1 MAEQAYYLA
10 MDVGGSAIK
19 FALMDQGAS
28 FVEKGEVKT
37 PLTGLD
43 DYLDALE
50 SIYRKYEK
58 QVKIEGIAMSA
69 PGTIDSDRGYF
80 YTGGYLQ
87 DFVHDINLK
96 ELLEERCGVPVQI
109 ENDAKCA
116 ALAEVWMGAKSLN
129 WPGKATRE
137 SSRRSMILPGP

>member
-1 MAEQAYYLA
+1 
-10 MDVGGSAIK
+10 
-19 FALMDQGAS
+19 
-28 FVEKGEVKT
+28 
-37 PLTGLD
+37 
-43 DYLDALE
+43 
-50 SIYRKYEK
+50 
-58 QVKIEGIAMSA
+58 MSA

-116 ALAEVWMGAKSLN
+116 ALADAWMGNLQVLYDPEKIAIGGGISRQSLLFERIQKN
-129 WPGKATRE
+129 LDGIYEQMKLPVIIGRKAEVVSCRYLNDSNLIGALRHFLTC
-137 SSRRSMILPGP
+137 